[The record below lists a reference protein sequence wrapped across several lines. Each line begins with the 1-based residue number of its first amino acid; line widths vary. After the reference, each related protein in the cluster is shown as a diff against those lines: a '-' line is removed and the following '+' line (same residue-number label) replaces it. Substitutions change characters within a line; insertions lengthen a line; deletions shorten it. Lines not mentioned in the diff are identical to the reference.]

1 MLLNTETWSKEVCE
15 LIDYDYDKLFHNDLA
30 IQNTSYIYRDDCDLL
45 NFSEKN
51 NDLKELLL
59 KIRVNHNKKSNFE
72 IIRNKYEFDE
82 TDNIKTPNSCW
93 FVLKPSRIEPKM
105 NRYKINPG
113 EIIKIG
119 RITMRI
125 RDVIFANKNK
135 DQSLNESYGTN
146 YNKEIQTLKTEGDP
160 YHISNTGNNKKK
172 KEKNLE
178 KTEKIIIKKNK
189 KNQKEIF
196 TKLEKKN
203 KVCRICYMEEENDK
217 NPLVQPC
224 ICSGSMKFIHLSC
237 LKQWIG
243 TRSCIKID
251 NTEDCSIFL
260 IKPVECELCKTKFPD
275 FIKHEGILW
284 PLLDFTNEFAS
295 YLTLESLTLDKQKN
309 KFIYVISLEKDRKMN
324 VGRGHESNVLL
335 SDISVSRVHCFM
347 IVENKQ
353 VFLEDNDSKFG
364 TLILVQTPSI
374 KILEDLPLYIQVGR
388 TFLAC
393 KIKKPFKLFNCCE
406 AEERDSIFYYY
417 NQNEKYIK
425 DNLGMVIKQDI
436 SEFDDDKDN
445 MMNNTLEQKYPLD
458 IANKYKV
465 NNSMKINDNDKMS
478 DNEYLLMKHNKLNRN
493 IKKTM
498 IYNEDIKN
506 EEEKDKNK
514 KKEEEENHKEN
525 ENEEE
530 EEIEDESINNNE
542 DNVTA
547 SMNNLN
553 ENEEGSV
560 SVSVSSENHKRD
572 NFSTMNG

>member
-1 MLLNTETWSKEVCE
+1 
-15 LIDYDYDKLFHNDLA
+15 
-30 IQNTSYIYRDDCDLL
+30 
-45 NFSEKN
+45 
-51 NDLKELLL
+51 
-59 KIRVNHNKKSNFE
+59 
-72 IIRNKYEFDE
+72 
-82 TDNIKTPNSCW
+82 
-93 FVLKPSRIEPKM
+93 M

-498 IYNEDIKN
+498 IYNEDNKN

-514 KKEEEENHKEN
+514 KKEEEEENHKEN

>member
-1 MLLNTETWSKEVCE
+1 
-15 LIDYDYDKLFHNDLA
+15 
-30 IQNTSYIYRDDCDLL
+30 
-45 NFSEKN
+45 
-51 NDLKELLL
+51 
-59 KIRVNHNKKSNFE
+59 
-72 IIRNKYEFDE
+72 
-82 TDNIKTPNSCW
+82 
-93 FVLKPSRIEPKM
+93 
-105 NRYKINPG
+105 
-113 EIIKIG
+113 
-119 RITMRI
+119 
-125 RDVIFANKNK
+125 
-135 DQSLNESYGTN
+135 
-146 YNKEIQTLKTEGDP
+146 
-160 YHISNTGNNKKK
+160 
-172 KEKNLE
+172 
-178 KTEKIIIKKNK
+178 
-189 KNQKEIF
+189 
-196 TKLEKKN
+196 
-203 KVCRICYMEEENDK
+203 MEEENDK

-498 IYNEDIKN
+498 IYNEDNKN

-514 KKEEEENHKEN
+514 KKEEEEENHKE
-525 ENEEE
+525 
-530 EEIEDESINNNE
+530 
-542 DNVTA
+542 
-547 SMNNLN
+547 N